1 MEKQNLLSAVWRHW
15 WVVLVLAVGGAV
27 LGALPSPAKVEEQA
41 IRYTATHTLLVN
53 DEAANSGSSS
63 VSPSQVSFFASVG
76 EVPKRVAEKIS
87 YSGSPAELATQV
99 IVNFDNSNLPD
110 IEDPTATTDLVV
122 QDQDAVDTFVED
134 DYYYDENP

>member
-53 DEAANSGSSS
+53 DEAASSGSSS

-76 EVPKRVAEKIS
+76 EVPKRVAAKIN
-87 YSGSPAELATQV
+87 YSGSPADLATQV
-99 IVNFDNSNLPD
+99 TVTFDSSTGAL
-110 IEDPTATTDLVV
+110 TVTSTQTTGAQAELRAMSVCRSP
-122 QDQDAVDTFVED
+122 ASST
-134 DYYYDENP
+134 